1 MIYIY
6 IDNRKIKK
14 MEKIERW
21 RESIKSDF
29 VEKLDSYLENPLLY
43 NSNIFDP
50 ATGNHLNISVHNFRT
65 QATYRLSDRFLDQG
79 ILTKEQYRQEM
90 EAMKSFYAQKSL
102 VAITNPS
109 SGDNKFIHQRQ
120 KEFLIRLCICS
131 ITHYLE
137 EYSQSSDINF
147 KDPARVLAI
156 KQKLEDDLQKLLP
169 CNTISEFFRKLSIF
183 EEQVAEYVDIADTDI
198 IHNMMVL
205 DSYRTLGKVPPM
217 LDEVLNPE
225 IRDMI
230 QRMSMYNR
238 EYVAPSYVN
247 RRF

>member
-1 MIYIY
+1 
-6 IDNRKIKK
+6 
-14 MEKIERW
+14 MEQIERL
-21 RESIKSDF
+21 RESMKKNF
-29 VEKLDSYLENPLLY
+29 VEQLNSYLKNPLLY
-43 NSNIFDP
+43 NSNIFDS
-50 ATGNHLNISVHNFRT
+50 ATSNHLNISVHNFRT

-102 VAITNPS
+102 VAITDPG

-137 EYSQSSDINF
+137 EYSQNHDIKF
-147 KDPARVLAI
+147 KDPNRVLAI
-156 KQKLEDDLQKLLP
+156 KQKIEDDLQKLSP
-169 CNTISEFFRKLSIF
+169 CNTITKFFQKLSIF
-183 EEQVAEYVDIADTDI
+183 EKQVAEYVDRADTDI
-198 IHNMMVL
+198 IHNMLVL

-217 LDEVLNPE
+217 LDEVLRPE
-225 IRDMI
+225 IEDMI
-230 QRMSMYNR
+230 KRMSMYKR

-247 RRF
+247 GGSI